1 MKVVLI
7 IGGLIVIMAGVWIL
21 QQPAPTVPNDSVVE
35 TTTSADGTADAES
48 NAAATDTS
56 VDTEAAAN
64 LTLDDTEAE
73 VEAEAGSTK
82 EFTIDSFSFGYSMDE
97 IRVNEGD
104 TVTITL
110 TNSDGFHDWVVDEF
124 DAATE
129 TIREGETT
137 TVTFV
142 AGEAGTYE
150 YYCSV
155 GNHRAEGMVGTL
167 VVE

>member
-35 TTTSADGTADAES
+35 TTTSADATADAES

-142 AGEAGTYE
+142 AREAGTYE

-155 GNHRAEGMVGTL
+155 GNHRAQGMVGTL